1 MSSLTAEKQAE
12 HLRIPD
18 LRIAQ
23 VYFDITNGQDTTENR
38 DKLLEKIKENHMLN
52 YFEYLNEKGYFTEN
66 SESIKKC
73 LKEKVESEIKK
84 FDEKIETAEK
94 EEGDQEVRDAMMD
107 KAEFYVKIGDR
118 VNAINEFRQIRRKCH
133 TTVGFRLDLIFHQLR
148 LALFYSDNFKEDVDL
163 NDEVDDDK
171 KDEVKSE
178 AKKKEKI
185 ITNPH
190 DFSQNLAEAKRLV
203 EEGGDWDRRNR
214 LKVYEAI
221 YFVQTREFKKAA
233 DLFLDAVPTFTSYE
247 LMSYEDLVSYTVI
260 TALVSIPRKQMKVDL
275 IEGSDIQQQ
284 LYTLP
289 QIREYLTSYYNC
301 QYDKFFI
308 SLSQLETALKN
319 NRYFSKHT
327 QFYIREMRLAGY
339 KQLLASYSSLAISYM
354 ADSFGV
360 TEEFIDA
367 ELSKFIASG
376 RLSAKIDHVA
386 GIVVTNRPDL
396 KNQQYRK
403 VVKSGDHL
411 LNRIQKLSRVINI

>member
-1 MSSLTAEKQAE
+1 MSIQAEKQAE

-18 LRIAQ
+18 LRISQ
-23 VYFDITNGQDTTENR
+23 IFFDITNGHDTKENR
-38 DKLLEKIKENHMLN
+38 DKLLEKIQENNMLN
-52 YFEYLNEKGYFTEN
+52 YFEYLNDKGYFTDN
-66 SESIKKC
+66 AITIKKS
-73 LKEKVESEIKK
+73 LKETVDKKIKE
-84 FDEKIETAEK
+84 FDEKIDVCEK

-118 VNAINEFRQIRRKCH
+118 VNAIQEFRNIRRKCH

-148 LALFYSDNFKEDVDL
+148 LALFYSDSFKEEEKPKTEE
-163 NDEVDDDK
+163 NI
-171 KDEVKSE
+171 DEVKSE
-178 AKKKEKI
+178 EKKKEKL

-190 DFSQNLAEAKRLV
+190 DFSQNLKEAKRLV
-203 EEGGDWDRRNR
+203 DEGGDWDRRNR

-221 YFVQTREFKKAA
+221 YFVQMREFKKAA
-233 DLFLDAVPTFTSYE
+233 DLFLAAVPTFTSYE

-260 TALVSIPRKQMKVDL
+260 TALVSIPRKQMKKDL

-284 LYTLP
+284 LYNLP
-289 QIREYLTSYYNC
+289 EIRDYLISYYNC

-327 QFYIREMRLAGY
+327 QYYIREMRLAGY

-354 ADSFGV
+354 AESFGV
-360 TEEFIDA
+360 TEAFIDS

-403 VVKSGDHL
+403 VVKQGDHL
-411 LNRIQKLSRVINI
+411 LNKVQKLSRVINI